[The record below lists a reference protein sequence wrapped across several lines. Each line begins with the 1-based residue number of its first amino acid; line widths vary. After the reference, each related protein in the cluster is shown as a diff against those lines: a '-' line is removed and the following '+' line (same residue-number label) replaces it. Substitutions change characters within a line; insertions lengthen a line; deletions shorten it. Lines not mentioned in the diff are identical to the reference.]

1 MIRAMLIDDDVP
13 VVDYLRKLIPWEE
26 LGLSVC
32 AEAYSAEEAIEKFEE
47 AQPDVLVTDI
57 GLPDGNGIELARRFK
72 EARPRLRVIFLT
84 CHEDFH
90 YVKEALWIEADDY
103 VVKAEMNPEKIAK
116 SLGKAVYRFAHE
128 REQLEQ
134 IAYKSDLARN
144 RDILLQRFF
153 HELSQSSDPTGL
165 LEQGKRLGIEW
176 KGSWFAP
183 GLLHLDLGDL
193 SKVYDRKNPELIRY
207 AAYNIASELAAG
219 ERVSVFLA
227 QDQRI
232 WAIACEPEASAS
244 IAVLER
250 TVSRIREKLREFL
263 KIDSYSAIAEEASS
277 IDELGR
283 AIEQLKSSLTARY
296 YANSRLMDDTSS
308 AYNDGV
314 ATEEEANTRLEGLAT
329 RWIEA
334 VHGGSSSAP
343 IYLVSLERAMQ
354 AIACEPAKAKE
365 RLLRCVQELGI
376 RLGRSVP
383 SDVQEDIRHTVRLG
397 EAFGI
402 VEGYAD
408 RVANAARTSAP
419 VAQGTNP
426 ELKEIDDY
434 IREHMYTN
442 VSSIDMARHLHLNPS
457 YFSRY
462 FKKLTGTI
470 FTDYAHLVKMEEAKR
485 LLVLG
490 ETAETTAYM
499 LGYSDRAYFSKV
511 FKKYTGMSPSE
522 CKQRQLEE

>member
-1 MIRAMLIDDDVP
+1 
-13 VVDYLRKLIPWEE
+13 
-26 LGLSVC
+26 
-32 AEAYSAEEAIEKFEE
+32 
-47 AQPDVLVTDI
+47 
-57 GLPDGNGIELARRFK
+57 
-72 EARPRLRVIFLT
+72 
-84 CHEDFH
+84 
-90 YVKEALWIEADDY
+90 
-103 VVKAEMNPEKIAK
+103 
-116 SLGKAVYRFAHE
+116 
-128 REQLEQ
+128 
-134 IAYKSDLARN
+134 
-144 RDILLQRFF
+144 
-153 HELSQSSDPTGL
+153 
-165 LEQGKRLGIEW
+165 
-176 KGSWFAP
+176 
-183 GLLHLDLGDL
+183 
-193 SKVYDRKNPELIRY
+193 LIRY

-283 AIEQLKSSLTARY
+283 AIEQLKSRLTARY
-296 YANSRLMDDTSS
+296 YANSRLMDETSG
-308 AYNDGV
+308 AYNDGA
-314 ATEEEANTRLEGLAT
+314 ATEEEANTRLEGLAAQ
-329 RWIEA
+329 WIEA
-334 VHGGSSSAP
+334 VHSGSRSAP

-383 SDVQEDIRHTVRLG
+383 SDVQEDIRQTVRLG

-408 RVANAARTSAP
+408 RLENAARTSAP